1 MKASGN
7 LQDLQSVVAAIG
19 RKEVRPI
26 YVITGSEDFLV
37 FQARQ
42 RIAEGIGGIMSG
54 AGLEVLDGSEVDM
67 AALLHRLH
75 SPSLFEPTQ
84 IIVLRDARIFE
95 PGRADDAR
103 ALQDWI
109 VRFSEPGLAL
119 PAVLICTAEKIDK
132 RTQLAKLIG
141 KSGIH
146 LDFPT
151 PAGYDRGDLHKDP
164 YYPVIHEIL
173 DRCGKQIRADA
184 WMRFRQ
190 KTANNLWAVKNSI
203 DMLISSIDSRPEI
216 QAADVDALLGFSDD
230 IPVFSVTDALG
241 KRDAAAL
248 SLSLD
253 ALLSTGTP
261 ALVILKL
268 IINRINVLL
277 ASKAF
282 LAKYRPAAWNSRME
296 YWRFK
301 NELFASIQESAR
313 NDPAFVQMLAGQHP
327 YALYMTLQQASI
339 FDENRLKYAI
349 YELAD
354 IDSAVKS
361 TNKSPLVLFEMA
373 LLPLCR

>member
-7 LQDLQSVVAAIG
+7 LQDVRSVVSAIA
-19 RKEVRPI
+19 RKEIRPI

-42 RIAEGIGGIMSG
+42 RIAEGLGGVLSG
-54 AGLEVLDGSEVDM
+54 AGMEVLDGSEVDM
-67 AALLHRLH
+67 ATLLHRLH

-84 IIVLRDARIFE
+84 IIVLREARIFE
-95 PGRADDAR
+95 PGRAEEAR
-103 ALQDWI
+103 ALQDWV
-109 VRFSEPGLAL
+109 VRFSEPGLML

-132 RTQLAKLIG
+132 RTNLAKLISKTG
-141 KSGIH
+141 VL

-151 PAGYDRGDLHKDP
+151 PAGYDRGDIQKDP
-164 YYPVIHEIL
+164 YYPVVREIL
-173 DRCGKQIRADA
+173 DGCGKQIRAEA

-190 KTANNLWAVKNSI
+190 KTANNLWAVMNSI
-203 DMLISSIDSRPEI
+203 NMLISSIDSRPEI
-216 QAADVDALLGFSDD
+216 QVSDVDALLGFSDD
-230 IPVFSVTDALG
+230 IPVFSITDALG
-241 KRDAAAL
+241 KRDASAL

-268 IINRINVLL
+268 LINRINVLL

-282 LAKYRPAAWNSRME
+282 LAKHRTIAWNPKLE

-301 NELFASIQESAR
+301 NDLFPSIQEFAR
-313 NDPAFVQMLAGQHP
+313 NDPAFVQIISGQHP

-339 FDENRLKYAI
+339 FDENRLKHAI